1 MGITRTGKLTS
12 VLCGAA
18 LFATLAVA
26 APPTMGD
33 TAAAI
38 EPTDEAK
45 QAAYEKKSVCK
56 KETVIGT
63 RISKT
68 VCQTRAQ
75 QDADRAVSQEYLKN
89 VQDARRSRR
98 KRCTERLRLR
108 SGPARVR

>member
-1 MGITRTGKLTS
+1 MGITRTGKFTN
-12 VLCGAA
+12 VLSGAA

-38 EPTDEAK
+38 EPTEGAK
-45 QAAYEKKSVCK
+45 QALYEKKTVCK
-56 KETVIGT
+56 KEPVIGT

-75 QDADRAVSQEYLKN
+75 QDADRAVSQEFLKN
-89 VQDARRSRR
+89 VQDSASIQT
-98 KRCTERLRLR
+98 K
-108 SGPARVR
+108 SMH